1 MTNLKLAKLTYFSFY
16 FVALGVFV
24 SVTVPS
30 GYHIFAG
37 IPLLIFS
44 WKYLMVE
51 KHKLPKSAWI
61 LLAFVLLSYI
71 ANFFNLDTLNRPMR
85 SFGKQKYELF
95 SIMTIMGLYYLRD
108 YLSAAKWRK
117 ILNVFLF
124 TIVAAA
130 VYGIIKVIFQF
141 DLLTMSTAVG
151 GEELVRNGGF
161 TEVMRYGYGTGFVLS
176 MMLASIPF
184 VKSSTLINKKWFW
197 SALVAAVV
205 GIYFAKTRGAIL
217 GVFVSI
223 PVIVWFFK
231 RKLGYGLATLGV
243 VGMVLGLFLIQSGN
257 FENRLFSK
265 LGSGSNLKRLS
276 QYEASI
282 AAFTEKPLFGHGVNQ
297 FSSICPAVKKRHD
310 IFWPE
315 YCTKFPTLQCD
326 HSHREAYCG
335 HSHNVFLE
343 TATNRGVF
351 ALLAFVSFLLMWAY
365 EMWKRQDAM
374 TVVIFALLANFVVAS
389 QFEYTLN
396 ANNSFLFWFIYSISF
411 IPLPKKYSLE
421 TIKG

>member
-37 IPLLIFS
+37 IPLLFFS
-44 WKYLMVE
+44 WKFLVVD
-51 KHKLPKSAWI
+51 KRKLPKSAWI
-61 LLAFVLLSYI
+61 LLAFVLLSYMS
-71 ANFFNLDTLNRPMR
+71 NFFNFETLNRPMR

-95 SIMTIMGLYYLRD
+95 SIMTIMGLFYLRD
-108 YLSAAKWRK
+108 YLTAYKWRK
-117 ILNVFLF
+117 ILNVFMF
-124 TIVAAA
+124 TIVAASF
-130 VYGIIKVIFQF
+130 YGIVKVIFQF

-176 MMLASIPF
+176 MILACIPF
-184 VKSSTLINKKWFW
+184 VKNNQLFNKKWFW
-197 SALVAAVV
+197 SALVAAAV

-217 GVFVSI
+217 GVLVSV

-231 RKLGYGLATLGV
+231 RKVAYALSAIGIVGIFAGLYI
-243 VGMVLGLFLIQSGN
+243 IQSTN
-257 FENRLFSK
+257 FDNRLFSK

-282 AAFTEKPLFGHGVNQ
+282 AAFSERPFVGHGVNQ
-297 FSSICPAVKKRHD
+297 FSSICPEVKKRHG
-310 IFWPE
+310 IFWPD
-315 YCTKFPTLQCD
+315 YCSKFPSLQCD

-343 TATNRGVF
+343 TATNRGAF